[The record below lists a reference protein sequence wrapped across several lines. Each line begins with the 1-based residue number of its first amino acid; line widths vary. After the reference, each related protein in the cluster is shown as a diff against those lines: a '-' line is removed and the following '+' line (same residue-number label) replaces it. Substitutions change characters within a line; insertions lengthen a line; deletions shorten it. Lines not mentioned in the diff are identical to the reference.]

1 MAERIDKQILELEFR
16 TTGEASATESRAK
29 LDGLQKAANEAQGD
43 ILKLVEAEKALEREA
58 AKVNVAVESQTK
70 KQTEYSKAVSESGKQ
85 ISALSKIS
93 EAAVSS
99 TKNLDKSI
107 SDLNKKLTESSGKPT
122 AVKNLSKEVDELTKK
137 LNSADT
143 LDKIGEVRKEFSNL
157 YAEMMEGRAAFDPGI
172 IEGYNQALD
181 QSYKRLQSVNTE
193 EKKVEVQTQKNTKA
207 KAGLIARFKEYI
219 TASRAAAV
227 ATRVFTTIF
236 GAAMTLGFG
245 VAIQLA
251 IKGLREIGS
260 LLGYGINR
268 RLDEQVQ
275 KVRDVTNEVERQTQA
290 YQRQQAFLE
299 AIGVSEEERLNE
311 IIRRSEE
318 SIKAIDRQIK
328 EEERLYRDSLKR
340 MARLSAVS
348 IAGVNVNISG
358 ISKEDLNNMRKNI
371 DELVQRQ
378 MDLAVQMRNAE
389 NRLAEI
395 PKERQKRLKE
405 EARKEQDLRLKE
417 LNERERH
424 ALAIARIEDKTN
436 KEQLQIQL
444 NFAKQRLAILRSMEN
459 IDQVQI
465 KQAQNNVLELTRTIE
480 GVVDGSIEVL
490 REKVAILM
498 NQAVRAVATGSDAA
512 VEAIAKWRKAKEEL
526 EQAEKIF
533 DASED
538 LVAGSL
544 KALQKQAADLRQIID
559 NLPENEELLDKA
571 KQLQDV
577 EKQIQRLQDII
588 SGKEVE
594 SRSATLLE
602 LLDEEERY
610 QQQVLE
616 LAEATEAEKLA
627 NQIEFQKRRLKLLRQ
642 EGSEASEIEIL
653 RAENDLSIM
662 EDSLEKMKNVANR
675 TFKDILKTYI
685 DGFGDVINS
694 AIHASNV
701 FIDIKQRENDR
712 LRELQEERIDTA
724 REIAERGNTQILEEE
739 IKRMQRLEDERKKF
753 AKAQAAIAQIEIVAN
768 TAVAVA
774 KAAAEGGGVAS
785 AFTISALLIAM
796 AAGFAQA
803 RAQAQSAGQFWK
815 GGYVGDGGKYEKKG
829 DVHGGEFVIDKET
842 TQELGLRNK
851 SMSDFR
857 KMLSDGSILKG
868 MVLNRK
874 PNSELF
880 GKQQTIVIN
889 NNKDIVAAIER
900 IPGVQINMN
909 SRGIISLTE
918 QHNKWERRRKSLRR

>member
-1 MAERIDKQILELEFR
+1 MAERIDKQVLELEFR
-16 TTGEASATESRAK
+16 TTGEASAVESRAK

-43 ILKLVEAEKALEREA
+43 LLKLVEAEKALEREA

-93 EAAVSS
+93 ESAVSS

-107 SDLNKKLTESSGKPT
+107 SDLNKKLTESAGKPT

-143 LDKIGEVRKEFSNL
+143 ADKIGEIRNEFSGL
-157 YAEMMEGRAAFDPGI
+157 YTEMMEGRAAFDPGI
-172 IEGYNQALD
+172 LEGYNQALD
-181 QSYKRLQSVNTE
+181 QSYKRLQTVNTE
-193 EKKVEVQTQKNTKA
+193 EKKVEAQAQKNTRA
-207 KAGLIARFKEYI
+207 KSGLISRFKEYI
-219 TASRAAAV
+219 TTSKAATV
-227 ATRVFTTIF
+227 ATRAFATVL
-236 GAAMTLGFG
+236 GAAMTLGIG

-251 IKGLREIGS
+251 IKGLKEIGN

-275 KVRDVTNEVERQTQA
+275 KVRNVTNEVERQTQA

-311 IIRRSEE
+311 TIRRSEE
-318 SIKAIDRQIK
+318 SIRAIDRQIK
-328 EEERLYRDSLKR
+328 EEEKLYNDSLQR
-340 MARLSAVS
+340 MLRFSSVP
-348 IAGVNVNISG
+348 IAGVKVNVSG
-358 ISKEDLNNMRKNI
+358 ISNEDLSAMRKNI

-378 MDLAVQMRNAE
+378 MDLVVQMRNAE
-389 NRLAEI
+389 NRLSDI
-395 PKERQKRLKE
+395 PKERQKRMKE
-405 EARKEQDLRLKE
+405 DAQKEQDLRLKE

-444 NFAKQRLAILRSMEN
+444 KFAKQRLTIIRSMEGVDK
-459 IDQVQI
+459 IQL
-465 KQAQNNVLELTRTIE
+465 KQAQNNVLELTKTIE
-480 GVVDGSIEVL
+480 GVVDGSVDVL
-490 REKVAILM
+490 REKVTILM
-498 NQAVRAVATGSDAA
+498 NQAVRAVVIGGDAA
-512 VEAIAKWRKAKEEL
+512 VDAIAKWRKAKEEL

-533 DASED
+533 DTSED

-544 KALQKQAADLRQIID
+544 KALQKQASDIRDVID
-559 NLPENEELLDKA
+559 NLPESDELLEKA
-571 KQLQDV
+571 KQLQEL

-588 SGKEVE
+588 SGKEVG
-594 SRSATLLE
+594 SRRATLLE

-675 TFKDILKTYI
+675 TFKDIPKTYI
-685 DGFGDVINS
+685 DGFSDVINS

-774 KAAAEGGGVAS
+774 KAAAEGGGIAS

-803 RAQAQSAGQFWK
+803 RAQAQSAGQFWT

-829 DVHGGEFVIDKET
+829 DVHGGEFVIDQQT
-842 TQELGLRNK
+842 TREMGLRNK

-857 KMLSDGSILKG
+857 KMFSEGSILKG
-868 MVLNRK
+868 MMLNRR

-880 GKQQTIVIN
+880 GKQHTVVIN
-889 NNKDIVAAIER
+889 DNKDVIAAIDR
-900 IPGVQINMN
+900 IPGINVNMN

-918 QHNKWERRRKSLRR
+918 QHNKWERRRKNLRK